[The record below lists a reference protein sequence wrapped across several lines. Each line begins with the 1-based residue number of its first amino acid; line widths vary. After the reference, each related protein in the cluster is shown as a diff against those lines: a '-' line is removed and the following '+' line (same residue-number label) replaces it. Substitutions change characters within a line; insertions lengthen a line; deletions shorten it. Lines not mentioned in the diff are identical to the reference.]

1 MTEYG
6 GYNPNEYNGETLA
19 QLADLEA
26 QGFPVPEKRL
36 LEAYD
41 ADQAAAAAAAH
52 AVARDAAIASEREA
66 AVARVADGTA
76 FTGASDAGV
85 DSYYRPEQ

>member
-1 MTEYG
+1 MTYP
-6 GYNPNEYNGETLA
+6 GYNPNEYNGETLD

-41 ADQAAAAAAAH
+41 ADQAAAAEREHQAARAAA
-52 AVARDAAIASEREA
+52 VAAAREA
-66 AVARVADGTA
+66 AAGRVADGTA
-76 FTGASDAGV
+76 FTGASGAGF
-85 DSYYRPEQ
+85 DSYYRPEA